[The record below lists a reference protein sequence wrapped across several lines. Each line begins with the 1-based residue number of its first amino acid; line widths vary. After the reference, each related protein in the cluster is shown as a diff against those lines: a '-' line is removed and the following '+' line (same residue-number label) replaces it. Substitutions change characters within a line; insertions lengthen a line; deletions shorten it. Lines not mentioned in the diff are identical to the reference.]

1 MKMIY
6 LDHNATTPVRKE
18 VIEAMNTALS
28 KHFGNPS
35 SFYAI
40 ARQARSV
47 LELSRR
53 RVAES
58 IGAEPE
64 EIIFT
69 SGGSESDNMALR
81 GVARALKKKGRHI
94 ITSSIEHHAILNTC
108 KDLQKDG
115 YRVSYLPVDSQ
126 CRVDPS
132 QVEKNITAETVLIS
146 LMCANNETGVI
157 QPHEQIGTIAR
168 EHGIMFHTDA
178 VQAVGKIPF
187 DVKDLSVDLVSIS
200 GHKIYGPKG
209 VGALYIRRGTP
220 ICPTITGGP
229 QENGLR
235 AGTENIPAIVGFAEA
250 AGLAANTLNEQA
262 RKTAEL
268 RDFLEAE
275 IFKRLDAVSLNG
287 GAVARL
293 PNTTNICFEG
303 VDGESI
309 LLHLDLMGI
318 CASSGSACS
327 MVSAETSHVLMAM
340 GIDPR
345 TAQGSIRFS
354 LGKDNTKQEIGA
366 TLDALAKIV
375 ARLRAI
381 SSL

>member
-1 MKMIY
+1 MIY
-6 LDHNATTPVRKE
+6 LDHNATTPVANE
-18 VIEAMNTALS
+18 VIEAMNIALR

-35 SFYAI
+35 SFYNI
-40 ARQARSV
+40 ARQARSI
-47 LELSRR
+47 LEISRR

-64 EIIFT
+64 ELIFT

-81 GVARALKKKGRHI
+81 GVAGALKQKGRHI
-94 ITSSIEHHAILNTC
+94 ITTSIEHHAILKTC
-108 KDLQKDG
+108 KDLEKDG
-115 YRVSYLPVDSQ
+115 YKVSYLPVDSN
-126 CRVDPS
+126 CRVDPM
-132 QVEKNITAETVLIS
+132 QVEKSITSGTILIS
-146 LMCANNETGVI
+146 VMCANNETGVI
-157 QPHEQIGTIAR
+157 QPLEQIGTIAR
-168 EHGIMFHTDA
+168 NHGIVFHTDA
-178 VQAVGKIPF
+178 VQAIGKIPF
-187 DVKDLSVDLVSIS
+187 DVNDLRVDLVSIS

-220 ICPTITGGP
+220 ICPTITGGS
-229 QENGLR
+229 QENGMR

-250 AGLAANTLNEQA
+250 ASLAASTLDEHA

-287 GAVARL
+287 GAAERL

-303 VDGESI
+303 IDGESI
-309 LLHLDLMGI
+309 LLYLDLMGI

-327 MVSAETSHVLMAM
+327 TGSAEPSHVLMAM
-340 GIDPR
+340 DIDPR

-354 LGKDNTKQEIGA
+354 LGKDNTKQEMGA

-375 ARLRAI
+375 PKLRAI